1 MRYFLFILAVASLL
15 VSCEENGSVEKHTKV
30 EKTHEHERA
39 KELIENKCSACHN
52 PDIPEASM
60 MAPTFATI
68 KQKYR
73 NTTADKADFIAHF
86 TAFVEDPSRDKALL
100 KRAVEKY
107 GLMARE
113 GTKRNDIKKIA
124 KYIYTTDLD
133 KLAKKSQSSNEEPPV
148 GITIALSTKKALGK
162 NLMNAIEVGG
172 AAHAVEFCNTRA
184 LAITDSMSQRHGAHI
199 QRVTDR
205 PRNPKNKAGEE
216 ALQVIAQYKKTL
228 ASGKKPKPVINEKA
242 DSIQFYAPIV
252 TNSMCLKCHGQPEK
266 DINLS
271 TLNKINKFYPSD
283 QAKGYGENEV
293 RGVWN
298 IIYKK

>member
-1 MRYFLFILAVASLL
+1 MRYFLFILAVTSLL
-15 VSCEENGSVEKHTKV
+15 VSCGENERVEKHTKV

-39 KELIENKCSACHN
+39 KQLIENKCSACHN
-52 PDIPEASM
+52 PDIPETSM

-68 KQKYR
+68 KQKYKS
-73 NTTADKADFIAHF
+73 TTADKAGFIAHF
-86 TAFVEDPSRDKALL
+86 TAFVENPSRDKALL
-100 KRAVEKY
+100 KGAVEKY

-124 KYIYTTDLD
+124 QYIYTTDLD
-133 KLAKKSQSSNEEPPV
+133 ESAKKSQSSIDEQPIGV
-148 GITIALSTKKALGK
+148 SMALSTKKALGK
-162 NLMNAIEVGG
+162 NLMNAIENGG
-172 AAHAVEFCNTRA
+172 AAHAVEFCNTQA
-184 LAITDSMSQRHGAHI
+184 LPITDSMSQHHEARI
-199 QRVTDR
+199 RRVTDR
-205 PRNPKNKAGEE
+205 PRNPRNKASEE
-216 ALQVIAQYKKTL
+216 ALQVIAKYKKTL

-252 TNSMCLKCHGQPEK
+252 TNNMCLKCHGQPEK

-293 RGVWN
+293 RGIWN